1 MQCIFTGQ
9 LAKTYDILTLQQES
23 SIEIFGE
30 LFEVPEGATAPLQR
44 ELRADYFRI
53 EPHWKAPG
61 GDDAIT
67 TRVAPDADQQTK
79 MDLRHLVLRGDTSS
93 SILLVRDAV
102 EFAFN
107 SVYKE
112 LRLRKVSPPALVQT
126 QVCYMYSLSVYPAI
140 LMKHNRSKA
149 APPSSNSTTTARKP
163 S

>member
-23 SIEIFGE
+23 SIEIYGE

-44 ELRADYFRI
+44 ELRVDYFHI

-61 GDDAIT
+61 GDEAIT
-67 TRVAPDADQQTK
+67 TRVTQDTEHSIK
-79 MDLRHLVLRGDTSS
+79 MDLRHLVLRGDTAS

-112 LRLRKVSPPALVQT
+112 LRIRKVSPPALVQT
-126 QVCYMYSLSVYPAI
+126 QVCPLLVLATM
-140 LMKHNRSKA
+140 N
-149 APPSSNSTTTARKP
+149 NS
-163 S
+163 